1 MRCMKKPKPKHR
13 RRTKWSAKVSEER
26 PDRYADRVR
35 ENVTTFSEIFG
46 AMREHYTEMYQ

>member
-1 MRCMKKPKPKHR
+1 MKKIKVKQR

-26 PDRYADRVR
+26 PDRYADRLRETAVR
-35 ENVTTFSEIFG
+35 FSEIIG